1 MQRWS
6 LALSASRGSLGNQC
20 GVENIVDNLRRP
32 RIRPILKDFGQCIWR
47 IDGRILEH
55 ALHQKSSRLT
65 HCWRRSDPEDSHDR
79 VPIQRQ
85 RFGSKRWVLAQNV
98 VNTLRE
104 SLERRQTFGSV
115 PPAPA
120 NVCLSQLQQLLE
132 VIDSQSS
139 GEPPNLRIRPTIAVF
154 EPMMLHQHADLFNRF
169 SRKFQAVEYCF
180 RDRGSDHLVLGKI
193 EAAIGAPLRSARP
206 AYIVKQSR

>member
-1 MQRWS
+1 MSWVPRGRTFRSLLSARVTVQRRLQHLDFKAENRPFSTTQRWS

-98 VNTLRE
+98 VNTL
-104 SLERRQTFGSV
+104 
-115 PPAPA
+115 
-120 NVCLSQLQQLLE
+120 
-132 VIDSQSS
+132 
-139 GEPPNLRIRPTIAVF
+139 
-154 EPMMLHQHADLFNRF
+154 
-169 SRKFQAVEYCF
+169 
-180 RDRGSDHLVLGKI
+180 
-193 EAAIGAPLRSARP
+193 
-206 AYIVKQSR
+206 